1 MSKRLLLLLLLLLG
15 LGGFVAQAET
25 ITVAVAS
32 SLYPVMQQRVQVFED
47 QHSVTI
53 HLVAGSTGRLY
64 NQVVQGAPFDLL
76 IAADARRPA
85 LLTQRGRALLCR
97 TVGHGHLGIVIRGE
111 VVGDL
116 SMLTAPAIH
125 HIVIAN
131 PAVAPFG
138 LAAKALLQK
147 NGLWKQ
153 LKPKLVYAQSALQAR
168 MMVDQAV
175 VDAGLVPVAADEP
188 SLTTIPYIGVLLTDR
203 PLAREW
209 LQQL

>member
-1 MSKRLLLLLLLLLG
+1 MFILFFGVLA
-15 LGGFVAQAET
+15 AQAET

-32 SLYPVMQQRVQVFED
+32 SLYSVMQQRVQLFED
-47 QHSVTI
+47 QHSVTV

-64 NQVVQGAPFDLL
+64 NQIMQGAPFDLL

-85 LLTQRGRALLCR
+85 LLAQQGIALLRR
-97 TVGHGHLGIVIRGE
+97 TVGHGHLGIVIGE
-111 VVGDL
+111 RVVGDL
-116 SMLTAPAIH
+116 NMLTAPAIH

-138 LAAKALLQK
+138 LTAKALLLQH
-147 NGLWKQ
+147 GLWKPLQ
-153 LKPKLVYAQSALQAR
+153 SKLVYAQSALQAR

-175 VDAGLVPVAADEP
+175 VDAGLVPVAADQP

-209 LQQL
+209 LRQL